1 VPQRPRCASIQRKKR
16 LLTSIGEAVYQ
27 AEPFRHLN
35 LRFRALPDALVED
48 AAIEASDLCLILADS
63 VHLQRKGI
71 YVNSNVRT
79 VHSEHEIA
87 SARKD
92 FPSRN
97 ALLLGYWFSRK
108 DWLVALFVSDEQ
120 AQARRAY
127 KRWRTKLA
135 RIVPTSIDSPDESMC
150 GHKGG

>member
-1 VPQRPRCASIQRKKR
+1 VPQRPRCASIQRKKL
-16 LLTSIGEAVYQ
+16 LLTSIAEAVYQ

-79 VHSEHEIA
+79 VRSEHEIA
-87 SARKD
+87 SARQD

-97 ALLLGYWFSRK
+97 ALLLGYWFSHK
-108 DWLVALFVSDEQ
+108 DWLVALLIRRVH
-120 AQARRAY
+120 AVHAGRALACRRALILSLVIRLSRPPLHASTY
-127 KRWRTKLA
+127 
-135 RIVPTSIDSPDESMC
+135 
-150 GHKGG
+150 